1 MKLSARI
8 ISLLTHPYLV
18 PFYGSAIAVTYS
30 YIALLVYYYKLFIC
44 SGILF
49 FSGLLPLL
57 FRFFIYLYNRKQDD
71 EHKTPRYIKLLFY
84 VIMLLFCWLFA
95 SKMNM
100 PVWFQYYMGGAFLSA
115 CIVCIINYIGWRI
128 SIYMASLGALW
139 GLLFF
144 MPSDISLGT
153 LVVLILATGATGTAR
168 MLLEKNNFLQML
180 TGLIC
185 GFAGTFILPLLQIFE
200 SFFSH

>member
-1 MKLSARI
+1 M
-8 ISLLTHPYLV
+8 
-18 PFYGSAIAVTYS
+18 G
-30 YIALLVYYYKLFIC
+30 
-44 SGILF
+44 
-49 FSGLLPLL
+49 
-57 FRFFIYLYNRKQDD
+57 
-71 EHKTPRYIKLLFY
+71 
-84 VIMLLFCWLFA
+84 
-95 SKMNM
+95 
-100 PVWFQYYMGGAFLSA
+100 VWEKGYE
-115 CIVCIINYIGWRI
+115 
-128 SIYMASLGALW
+128 MASLGALW

-153 LVVLILATGATGTAR
+153 LVALILATGATGTAR